1 MDYRPFHDQLA
12 RCYSAVLADVLD
24 GLGYRQQCMSPALRP
39 LTPTMRTW
47 GEAVTLYLEAVDDV
61 PAQPYQ
67 LEMEAIDA
75 LTAGQLIVAQCNAAE
90 LCAFWGG
97 LLSNAAVGHGGAGVI
112 TDGGAR
118 DYYEIVQL
126 GFPVFCR
133 GLSPY
138 DSMGRMETLTRD
150 VTIMCG
156 GVAVSPGD
164 LVYADVDGIV
174 VAPERVAEQAIALA
188 WVKVQGENKV
198 REELRAGASVV
209 ATFEKYHIL

>member
-1 MDYRPFHDQLA
+1 MDYRPFQDQLE

-24 GLGYRQQCMSPALRP
+24 SLGYRQQCMSPTLRP
-39 LTPTMRTW
+39 LTAEMRTW
-47 GEAVTLYLEAVDDV
+47 GEAVTLYLEAVDEV
-61 PAQPYQ
+61 PARPYQ

-75 LTAGQLIVAQCNAAE
+75 LTPGQLVVAQCNAAK

-97 LLSNAAVGHGGAGVI
+97 LLSNAAVGHGGAGVV

-118 DYYEIVQL
+118 DYHEIVQL

-138 DSMGRMETLTRD
+138 DSMGRMETLARNVAIT
-150 VTIMCG
+150 CG
-156 GVAVSPGD
+156 GVLVSPGD

-174 VAPERVAEQAIALA
+174 VVPERAAERAIALA
-188 WVKVQGENKV
+188 WAKVQGENKV